1 MASNGANSI
10 VTIAWKG
17 LSRKIFRNIIL
28 MMAVALLV
36 ALLVFAMTFSRA
48 VQDDIDT
55 ATKRLGADIVLV
67 PQEAKDMAE
76 QFILE
81 SRQKT
86 FYMDGFVFE
95 AIQELEEIDKATFHI
110 YVNTLAGGCCSIDD
124 GQVVIFDPATDFLI
138 SPWLN
143 NAPKLKEGEVYVG
156 SYVYEYL
163 GLIDTASLF
172 GRGVKVVGHL
182 QQTGTGLDHGIFMRI
197 NDLDKITPAVAGK
210 YKQGDLSII
219 FIKVKEGANIAK
231 VVAKI
236 RDINP
241 RVGIMTRG
249 DIGADVRA
257 TLNDIIRIF
266 TFTIIIAST
275 LAIMLAWSTFT
286 AMTNERR
293 REVGILRAIG
303 ARRSHIVVLFLTE
316 AGMISVL
323 GGLLG
328 VGLGHGLVHWL
339 ASDFHLLTRIGAY
352 QINLTQNVFI
362 SCLALA
368 SGLGVCLIGALA
380 PVARLANMEPL
391 VAIKEE

>member
-1 MASNGANSI
+1 MASTGAHSI

-17 LSRKIFRNIIL
+17 LARKIFRNIVL
-28 MMAVALLV
+28 MIAVGLLV
-36 ALLVFAMTFSRA
+36 ALLVFAMAFNQA

-55 ATKRLGADIVLV
+55 ATQRLGADIVLV
-67 PQEAKDMAE
+67 PSEAKDMAE

-86 FYMDGFVFE
+86 FYMDEFVFE
-95 AIQELEEIDKATFHI
+95 AIHDLEGIDKATYHI
-110 YVNTLAGGCCSIDD
+110 YLNTLAGGCCSIDD

-143 NAPKLKEGEVYVG
+143 NAPALKEGEVYVG
-156 SYVYEYL
+156 SYVYDYL

-172 GRGVKVVGHL
+172 GQGVKVVGHL
-182 QQTGTGLDHGIFMRI
+182 QKTGTGLDHGIFMRI
-197 NDLDKITPAVAGK
+197 GDLGKITPAVAGK
-210 YKQGDLSII
+210 YKPGDLSII
-219 FIKVKEGANIAK
+219 FLKVKEGANIQK
-231 VVAKI
+231 VVASI

-241 RVGIMTRG
+241 RIGIMTRG

-266 TFTIIIAST
+266 TFTIIIASA

-303 ARRSHIVVLFLTE
+303 ARRFHIVALFLTE
-316 AGMISVL
+316 AGIISVL
-323 GGLLG
+323 GGLIG
-328 VGLGHGLVHWL
+328 VGMGHGLVYWL

-352 QINLTQNVFI
+352 LITPAQNVFI
-362 SCLALA
+362 SALALA
-368 SGLGVCLIGALA
+368 GGIGVCLIGALV